1 MPDAPSKSAPP
12 GSGTKADLDPTGGS
26 RSRENP
32 GRARVFS
39 VSRELGL
46 VGLLVLILVAFRV
59 LFPVSWGKFA
69 TFDNF
74 ASVVRNMAFEGI
86 LALGM
91 MLMLV
96 GGTFD
101 LSVGATAS
109 MAGVVTGWLMK
120 HAGWPVP
127 VAVASGLIAAACGG
141 LLNGFIVAKVRVN
154 ALITTLGTMG
164 IFSGI
169 ALLIGGPGITFLP
182 PSFTRLGQG
191 QFLGLQTPVW
201 LLVALTLVAHYCL
214 AHTRLFRQFYYI
226 GANAKAAHLS
236 GINVA
241 RLQMLAFTLM
251 GLLAGVAGIVYAA
264 RVATASSTIGMGKEL
279 GAITATILGGASL
292 SGGRGTAWGA
302 LLGVLFVALMQNML
316 LIKQVRPEW
325 QGIIL
330 GLVLVFAVALDSFL
344 NRTQT
349 R

>member
-325 QGIIL
+325 QGIFL
-330 GLVLVFAVALDSFL
+330 GLVLVFAVAMDSFL
-344 NRTQT
+344 NRK
-349 R
+349 